1 MSTNQPEGGGLFREK
16 AVASIDSVERFDEAI
31 EIVSSRSVIAL
42 ITIGVLLFFIVVW
55 AIFGRVP
62 VGLQGRGVVVAG
74 SGAQPVV
81 APAEGT
87 LIALPRQV
95 GDTVAQGEAI
105 ARMRTTSGDIVA
117 LRAPSSGTLAQRS
130 PQLGSFVRSGDAI
143 ATIQPVG
150 ANPVAVIFVPV
161 ETDRRV
167 AAGMPV
173 RLSPADAQPDVFG
186 YLRGHVTYAAPFPA
200 SLDRIKAA
208 LQSDAVAAEFSPD
221 VPVREVH
228 VALDVDASGNLIW
241 SGLRNAGRTL
251 LPGTP
256 CTATIVVEDRA
267 PISFVLPEARE

>member
-16 AVASIDSVERFDEAI
+16 AVAAIDSVERFDEAI
-31 EIVSSRSVIAL
+31 AIVSSRGVLAL
-42 ITIGVLLFFIVVW
+42 STIGALLFFFMIW

-62 VGLQGRGVVVAG
+62 VGLQGRGVIVAG

-95 GDTVAQGEAI
+95 DEAVSQGEAI
-105 ARMRTTSGDIVA
+105 ARMRTVSGDIVA

-143 ATIQPVG
+143 ATIQPAG
-150 ANPVAVIFVPV
+150 ASPVALVFVPV
-161 ETDRRV
+161 ETDLRV

-186 YLRGHVTYAAPFPA
+186 FLRGHVTYTAPFPA
-200 SLDRIKAA
+200 SSDRVKAA
-208 LQSDAVAAEFSPD
+208 LQSDAVAATFSPD

-241 SGLRNAGRTL
+241 SGLQNARRAL
-251 LPGTP
+251 SPGTP
-256 CTATIVVEDRA
+256 CYATIVVEERA
-267 PISFVLPEARE
+267 PISFVLPQTRE